1 MIIAVNTGLCIV
13 NEDIFTRKENIAKK
27 SLVNP
32 LTRLH
37 ASLTFEITNKNAT
50 YSDVLNHY

>member
-1 MIIAVNTGLCIV
+1 MIIAINTGLCVVIHLIYLYIRV
-13 NEDIFTRKENIAKK
+13 GNKK

-37 ASLTFEITNKNAT
+37 ASLIVHQFKIKT
-50 YSDVLNHY
+50 SLG